1 MGSKDRAG
9 NVIPAEEG
17 AQEKLAKV
25 LYGTAMGRKVLK
37 LLVQPVVSKAGSRF
51 LDSGLSRFYISP
63 FIEKSNIVMEE
74 YEEEEYESF
83 NQFFTR
89 RIKEGRRT
97 FAEASSLLCAP
108 CDSRL
113 SVHKINKDG
122 TFYIK
127 NTVYTM
133 DTLVRSKR
141 LAKEYLGG
149 MLCVFRLT
157 VSDYHHY
164 CYIDDGEKTPN
175 YKIPGVYHTV
185 APLANEAYPVYTEN
199 TREFSILKSKNFGNV
214 LMMEVGAMLV
224 GKIVNHHQKLSVRR
238 GMEKGFFEF
247 GGSTVILA
255 FPKDTIVLDD
265 DITENTKDG
274 FETLVKMGE
283 VIGRKAKYEDDNS

>member
-1 MGSKDRAG
+1 MDSKDRKG

-17 AQEKLAKV
+17 AQEKLVKV
-25 LYGTAMGRKVLK
+25 LYGTAVGRKALK

-51 LDSGLSRFYISP
+51 LDSGLSAFCISP

-74 YEEEEYESF
+74 YEEEDYESF

-89 RIKEGRRT
+89 RIKAGRRE
-97 FAEASSLLCAP
+97 FAEAPSLLCAP

-113 SVHKINKDG
+113 SVHRINKDG

-133 DTLVRSKR
+133 DSLVRSKR
-141 LAKEYLGG
+141 LAKAYLGG
-149 MLCVFRLT
+149 TLCVFRLT

-164 CYIDDGEKTPN
+164 CYIDDGEKTKN
-175 YKIPGVYHTV
+175 YRIPGVYHTV
-185 APLANEAYPVYTEN
+185 APLADEACPVYTEN
-199 TREFSILKSKNFGNV
+199 TREFSVLKSKNFGNV

-255 FPKDTIVLDD
+255 FTKGAVMLDE
-265 DITENTKDG
+265 DITGNTKDG
-274 FETLVKMGE
+274 YETIVKMGE
-283 VIGRKAKYEDDNS
+283 VIGRKA

>member
-1 MGSKDRAG
+1 MDSKDREG
-9 NVIPAEEG
+9 NVIPARDG
-17 AQEKLAKV
+17 AQEKLVKV
-25 LYGTAMGRKVLK
+25 LYGTAAGRKALK
-37 LLVQPVVSKAGSRF
+37 LLVQPAVSKMGSRF
-51 LDSGLSRFYISP
+51 LDSGLSKFCISP

-89 RIKEGRRT
+89 RIKEGRRN
-97 FAEASSLLCAP
+97 FAEAPSLLCAP

-113 SVHKINKDG
+113 SVHQMNEEG
-122 TFYIK
+122 VFHIK

-149 MLCVFRLT
+149 MLCIFRLT

-164 CYIDDGEKTPN
+164 CYIDDGDKTKN
-175 YKIPGVYHTV
+175 YRIPGVYHTV
-185 APLANEAYPVYTEN
+185 APLANEACPVYTEN

-224 GKIVNHHQKLSVRR
+224 GRIVNHHQKRSVHR

-255 FPKDTIVLDD
+255 FPKDTVVLDE
-265 DITENTKDG
+265 DIAQNTRDG

-283 VIGRKAKYEDDNS
+283 VIGRKA